1 MTEVEIISGFLG
13 AGKTTWIKKLLSE
26 ETNKKKI
33 MLVENEFGQVGVDS
47 GFLQE
52 VGVKITELNSGCICC
67 TLVGDFIEALEKAV
81 KEYQPELILIEPSGV
96 GKLSDIIKAV
106 NHTDRQ
112 ANIQLLGS
120 VTIVDAKKAKLYL
133 RNFAEFFKD
142 QISYANVIILSH
154 TDRLSDD
161 ELTEIVELIKKLNNH
176 AHLVTT
182 DWDLINAKEV
192 NGLLNSSDP
201 LLESMLMELENTPLE
216 LHHHEDPDHPDADD
230 VFDSWGAETVNKYSQ
245 EELTNILKAINN
257 LPDFK
262 GVIRAKGFLP
272 GEEGKWLSFDY
283 IPGEPDVKECP
294 AQYTGKI
301 CVIGTEL
308 PKEKL
313 ERLFA
318 LK

>member
-26 ETNKKKI
+26 KKDKKKI
-33 MLVENEFGQVGVDS
+33 MLVENEFGQIGVDS

-52 VGVKITELNSGCICC
+52 TGVQITELNSGCICC
-67 TLVGDFIEALEKAV
+67 TLVGDFIGALEKAV
-81 KEYQPELILIEPSGV
+81 KEYQPDLILIEPSGV
-96 GKLSDIIKAV
+96 GKLSDILKAV
-106 NHTDRQ
+106 NHTEKQ

-120 VTIVDAKKAKLYL
+120 ITIVDAQKAKLYL

-154 TDRLSDD
+154 TEKLTNA
-161 ELTEIVELIKKLNNH
+161 ELNEVVLLIKTLNEHAPIVTTSFAQINANDINDLLNN
-176 AHLVTT
+176 A
-182 DWDLINAKEV
+182 
-192 NGLLNSSDP
+192 DP
-201 LLESMLMELENTPLE
+201 LLESLLRELENSPLE

-230 VFDSWGAETVNKYSQ
+230 IFSSWGSETVNKYSQ
-245 EELTNILKAINN
+245 EELTNILKAINT

-272 GEEGKWLSFDY
+272 SDDNKWLSFDY
-283 IPGEPDVKECP
+283 IPGQPDVKECLP
-294 AQYTGKI
+294 QYTGKI
-301 CVIGTEL
+301 CVIGTQL
-308 PKEKL
+308 PEEKL
-313 ERLFA
+313 ERLFG